1 MTACATWLCPCDC
14 EIDAGNAGVRIER
27 LQLRHFRC
35 IEQAEIAPGPTLNW
49 LIGLN
54 GAGKTTL
61 LESIHVLS
69 HGHSFRSGPIGAL
82 IQRGQPAFSLYS
94 EVVGRAGRNALGVSR
109 NSAGWQLRLNGV
121 DQQQL
126 TAILERCAALCFEP
140 EGHALITGASDV
152 RRRFLDWGVFHVEHQ
167 FLDWWRRYRRAL
179 RQRNAL
185 LRGRGDA
192 GLLAIWEAELDGAS
206 APLEKIRRIYSTM
219 LAAHLKPIAENLLP
233 ELGSVRLT
241 YHSGWNPERS
251 LREALEDQR
260 DKDQELGYTRVGP
273 HRADWRISFE
283 KSPSREYLSRGQ
295 TKLVALS
302 CVLAQ
307 ARVFF
312 ECLEEWP
319 ILCLD
324 DLVSE
329 LDAPHLDLVMK
340 YVSATS
346 AQVWITSTQAW
357 NEPDTAKEMTMFH
370 VEQASVLRV

>member
-1 MTACATWLCPCDC
+1 M
-14 EIDAGNAGVRIER
+14 RIER

-49 LIGLN
+49 LIGPN

-61 LESIHVLS
+61 LESLHVLS

-94 EVVGRAGRNALGVSR
+94 EVIGRTGRNALGVSR
-109 NSAGWQLRLNGV
+109 DHTGWQLRLNGE

-126 TAILERCAALCFEP
+126 TSILEQCAALCFEP
-140 EGHALITGASDV
+140 GGHALITGASDV
-152 RRRFLDWGVFHVEHQ
+152 RRRFMDWGVFHVEHP

-185 LRGRGDA
+185 LRDRGDA
-192 GLLAIWEAELDGAS
+192 EQLAIWEAELDGAS
-206 APLEKIRRIYSTM
+206 APLDKIRRTYTTM
-219 LAAHLKPIAENLLP
+219 LGAQLKPVAEDFLS

-241 YHSGWNPERS
+241 YHSGWNPDRS
-251 LREALEDQR
+251 LGEALEEQR
-260 DKDQELGYTRVGP
+260 DKDRELGYTRAGP
-273 HRADWRISFE
+273 HRADWRVSFE
-283 KSPSREYLSRGQ
+283 KAPSREYLSRGQ
-295 TKLVALS
+295 TKLVALA

-307 ARVFF
+307 ARLFF
-312 ECLEEWP
+312 DSLGEWP

-329 LDAPHLDLVMK
+329 LDVAHLDLVMK
-340 YVSATS
+340 HVSATS
-346 AQVWITSTQAW
+346 AQVWITSTQPW
-357 NEPDTAKEMTMFH
+357 NRAGAAQEMTMFH
-370 VEQASVLRV
+370 VEQASVFRV